1 MSSPLKQNTTALQEL
16 LDKINQLPEAGNSGG
31 GGAGGAWVFNGK
43 AVGVVGVNGYASAE
57 TLVVDKSAFSSS
69 AVAELTT

>member
-31 GGAGGAWVFNGK
+31 GGSIVSLFGSSATGMIPNYGR
-43 AVGVVGVNGYASAE
+43 GYATTELNVTFTTSA
-57 TLVVDKSAFSSS
+57 TGANS
-69 AVAELTT
+69 